1 MNRTLEAQLSKFVDK
16 HQKDWDHYV
25 PFLMMALRSA
35 THETTK
41 CSPAMLQFGHEL
53 RLPVDLLLG
62 RPEVAETTTD
72 YCENL
77 QDQLDQV
84 HNYAREN
91 LKISTAQMKNY
102 YDLWADDITFEEGDA
117 VWLHN
122 PRKKVGHSPK
132 LMCPWEGPYT
142 ITKVVNDVVYRV
154 QLTPRS
160 KAKVVHR
167 NRLWKY
173 AEENPPTWFSSQQS
187 SQASNY
193 AEPGAESS
201 AESTRNGS
209 EQNDSEEM
217 QLRQSTHQR
226 RTVEQFQALGTRHL

>member
-1 MNRTLEAQLSKFVDK
+1 MNRTVEAQLSKFIDE
-16 HQKDWDHYV
+16 HQRDWDHYV

-62 RPEVAETTTD
+62 RPEEAETITD

-77 QDQLDQV
+77 QERLEQA
-84 HNYAREN
+84 HSYAREN
-91 LKISTAQMKNY
+91 LRISTARMKNY
-102 YDLWADDITFEEGDA
+102 YDLRADDITFKEGDA

-122 PRKKVGHSPK
+122 PRKRVGHSPK
-132 LMCPWEGPYT
+132 LMRPWEGPYT
-142 ITKVVNDVVYRV
+142 ITKVINDVVYRI

-173 AEENPPTWFSSQQS
+173 AGEDPPTWFPKSQS
-187 SQASNY
+187 SNASNNV
-193 AEPGAESS
+193 EPGEKPSTES
-201 AESTRNGS
+201 AHNVESPVLNKITR
-209 EQNDSEEM
+209 
-217 QLRQSTHQR
+217 
-226 RTVEQFQALGTRHL
+226 